1 MIKIVTD
8 STADL
13 PENICKQH
21 NIETVPLYISFGDKT
36 YKEIVDLPKNEFCKQ
51 HNIET
56 VPLYIS
62 FGDKTYKEIVDLP
75 KNEFYDKLTEF
86 ESQGLPTTS
95 QPTPKD
101 FMDTYSRLAGADSEA
116 ASSIISIHISS
127 KLSGTCQSANL
138 AKKSMPEKD
147 ITVIDSGLT
156 SPGLGLLVLYAAKAV
171 KSGMSKEQ
179 VVELITR
186 LKSQIT
192 VCFTVESLKYLE
204 KNGRI
209 GKAQALL
216 GSILHIVPILAI
228 EDGAVVPKE
237 RIRGSKK
244 VLPKYQELIG
254 DAVGSGTLD
263 VMLIHANCTE
273 KTDRLEDML
282 RANFTLGEVVTG
294 VIGGVIGSHVGPGTW
309 GLAFCPAPDL
319 PEQK

>member
-13 PENICKQH
+13 PEDICKQH
-21 NIETVPLYISFGDKT
+21 DIEMIPLYISFGDKT
-36 YKEIVDLPKNEFCKQ
+36 YR
-51 HNIET
+51 
-56 VPLYIS
+56 
-62 FGDKTYKEIVDLP
+62 EIVDLP
-75 KNEFYDKLTEF
+75 KNEFYEKLTEF
-86 ESQGLPTTS
+86 EPQGLPTTS

-101 FMDTYSRLAGADSEA
+101 FMDTYSKLTEADS

-147 ITVIDSGLT
+147 ITVIDSELT

-179 VVELITR
+179 VVELVTR
-186 LKSQIT
+186 MKSQIT
-192 VCFTVESLKYLE
+192 VYFTVESLKYLE

-216 GSILHIVPILAI
+216 GSILHIVPILSI
-228 EDGAVVPKE
+228 EDGVVVPKE

-244 VLPKYQELIG
+244 VLPKYQEVIG
-254 DAVGSGTLD
+254 DAIGSNTLD
-263 VMLIHANCTE
+263 VMFVHANC
-273 KTDRLEDML
+273 KDRTDKLEDML
-282 RANFTLGEVVTG
+282 RGNFTLGEVVTG